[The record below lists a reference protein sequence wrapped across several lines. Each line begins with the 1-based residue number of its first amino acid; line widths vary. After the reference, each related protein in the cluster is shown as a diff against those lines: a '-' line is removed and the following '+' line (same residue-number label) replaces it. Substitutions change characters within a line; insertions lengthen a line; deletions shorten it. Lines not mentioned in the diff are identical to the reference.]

1 MFISR
6 LMKHINLL
14 LLFTIIFIGTK
25 TFSQTK
31 AISLSQAI
39 SMATEK
45 NTQMINSRN
54 AVESQ
59 ESFQRV
65 AYGALFPSVSASGN
79 WRRSQNKSGF
89 ALNDFSAGIDANITF
104 FDGFS
109 NFAALE
115 RAQLNVETSK
125 LTRERQLQQTT
136 YTTISLYLNVLRT
149 EQLLNVR
156 KDNLKR
162 SNEQLKRIQESQKLG
177 GVAIADV
184 YRQQVIVSND
194 ELASI
199 QAQNDFDKAKVDLT
213 SFLTLDPNE
222 QYEFSDSSIP
232 TDVDSMEIQNGKN
245 QEQNLHTLSSQ
256 AMSTRFDYIT
266 SQKTVKGLELGVRY
280 AEGDWWPTLSAF
292 AGIGYGGR
300 ELGKTTYTGLDWG
313 IRASYPLFNNFQ
325 RENSVQQAKIDLRN
339 ADEALDAKERQ
350 VKSDVRK
357 AVLDL
362 DAARKSLEVSQTAV
376 RSAIEDRRIAEE
388 KYNLGAGTLLD
399 KLVADANYTSAISN
413 KVNSVYSYIL
423 AQKNLEFVLGTLK

>member
-125 LTRERQLQQTT
+125 LTRERQHQQTT

-245 QEQNLHTLSSQ
+245 QEQNLNTLSSQ

-413 KVNSVYSYIL
+413 KVNSVYNYIL
-423 AQKNLEFVLGTLK
+423 AKRDLEFVVGTLK